1 MQEKG
6 NRGGDE
12 RERKQTEEEMQEK
25 ERGPGFDLTVIRK
38 QP

>member
-1 MQEKG
+1 MQENG
-6 NRGGDE
+6 NRGEDE
-12 RERKQTEEEMQEK
+12 RERKQTEMQEK